1 MRTDEPSPGVAP
13 SSPLGPDKGRSSRS
27 RMPKATP
34 IAPTHAEISE
44 LAYRLWMERGAP
56 IGSPE
61 IDWVRA
67 ERVLL
72 DSAQSPQNGPPEKAL
87 PRRRPR
93 SGPRS

>member
-1 MRTDEPSPGVAP
+1 MRTDEPIPEG
-13 SSPLGPDKGRSSRS
+13 KGLSSRS
-27 RMPKATP
+27 RTQKATP

-44 LAYRLWMERGAP
+44 LAHRLWMERGAP

-67 ERVLL
+67 ERLLL
-72 DSAQSPQNGPPEKAL
+72 DSAQSPQNGPPEKA
-87 PRRRPR
+87 PASRRPR